1 MTTNSAELGLRIG
14 DIYTGQGIGY
24 RAVKKLLTGDLSLE
38 KIYAK
43 TTIVNIASQKV
54 LRKIGSNQKGISDEE
69 FEMNSQKMEFIHYS
83 WEKSI

>member
-1 MTTNSAELGLRIG
+1 M
-14 DIYTGQGIGY
+14 
-24 RAVKKLLTGDLSLE
+24 E